1 MKVGPNVAWRSV
13 SESLLTVT
21 SILGLRA
28 LLWRLLTKASLGASL
43 SLGYLLRVK
52 EARESGLS
60 GQPWGPDEKHRAHW
74 RTRHKPPGLYSPDP
88 PSPLSLPVTQQCR
101 HTGWGG
107 VGGGRQVASVPS
119 SEAPRGPAAP
129 HGALCRGESAL
140 PAVPLTRLTRAPG
153 CPPCARG
160 TKAKCRLHPG
170 CGAGRG
176 SGGTFPELSGGGG
189 RLALPASSLR
199 PGTARAPAEAAS
211 PCRKRQLLLRQR
223 CGPRLHAPLGKRHPA
238 AGMRHLAR
246 EKGPGG
252 REVTPKADC

>member
-1 MKVGPNVAWRSV
+1 MQPYVDKHPFPLKSFPSRLPHNIEQNSLCSTVGLCR
-13 SESLLTVT
+13 L
-21 SILGLRA
+21 SILNIAAYNVGT
-28 LLWRLLTKASLGASL
+28 W
-43 SLGYLLRVK
+43 
-52 EARESGLS
+52 
-60 GQPWGPDEKHRAHW
+60 D
-74 RTRHKPPGLYSPDP
+74 
-88 PSPLSLPVTQQCR
+88 
-101 HTGWGG
+101 GG

-129 HGALCRGESAL
+129 HGALCRGGSAL

-170 CGAGRG
+170 CGAGRS

-199 PGTARAPAEAAS
+199 PGTAGAPAEAAS

-238 AGMRHLAR
+238 AGMRHLVR

>member
-74 RTRHKPPGLYSPDP
+74 RTRHKPPGLYPQTRLHLC
-88 PSPLSLPVTQQCR
+88 PSQLRNNVGTR
-101 HTGWGG
+101 DGG

-129 HGALCRGESAL
+129 HGALCRGGSAL

-170 CGAGRG
+170 CGAGRS

-199 PGTARAPAEAAS
+199 PGTAGAPAEAAS

-238 AGMRHLAR
+238 AGMRHLVR

>member
-1 MKVGPNVAWRSV
+1 MRSTG
-13 SESLLTVT
+13 LT
-21 SILGLRA
+21 G
-28 LLWRLLTKASLGASL
+28 
-43 SLGYLLRVK
+43 
-52 EARESGLS
+52 
-60 GQPWGPDEKHRAHW
+60 GPDTNRQASIPQ
-74 RTRHKPPGLYSPDP
+74 TRLHLC
-88 PSPLSLPVTQQCR
+88 PSQLRNNVGTR
-101 HTGWGG
+101 DGGG

-153 CPPCARG
+153 CPPCARV

-170 CGAGRG
+170 GGAGRG